1 MANNVFWHRMSI
13 LRLVRDGFHEGQG
26 VAPDHDALMWLWDR
40 YCEHFGDDLPAPYIY
55 PTLEPVGGV
64 MLEWTFG
71 PLEVSLEIDLA
82 EKAGEWDVTDVKTRT
97 KTGDADED
105 DQVDL
110 TDAESWQE
118 IAAKIRKFFEE
129 AFREP

>member
-26 VAPDHDALMWLWDR
+26 VAPDHDALMWLCDR

-64 MLEWTFG
+64 MLEWSFG
-71 PLEVSLEIDLA
+71 PIDVSLEIDL
-82 EKAGEWDVTDVKTRT
+82 KDKVGQWDVTGT
-97 KTGDADED
+97 KTSFVTDEEALFI
-105 DQVDL
+105 L
-110 TDAESWQE
+110 TDAEPWQE

-129 AFREP
+129 AFNG